1 MKLHGKVAVV
11 TGSSRGIGRGVA
23 ARLAAEGCRLVVNGH
38 PSEGRE
44 KVDAVAT
51 EIRSMGGEA
60 IAVAADVGYRE
71 EVDRLFDATMRAYG
85 GIDILVNN
93 AGLTTAIAHVLELD
107 EPLWDMVIR
116 TNLKSVYLC
125 SHRAANLMVDAGRPG
140 SIISMSSFGGARAHR
155 ELAAYDATKG
165 GIEAFTRAA
174 AIDLAPFGIRV
185 NAVGPGAIHTEYF
198 EQFGPEAKSR
208 RGTDIPLGRV
218 GEPGD
223 VAGVVAF
230 LASADAGYV
239 SGQVIYVDGGL
250 LAQGRSPQVDRPL
263 PATIAARRTSFLSRR
278 MSDT

>member
-1 MKLHGKVAVV
+1 MNLHGNVAIV

-23 ARLAAEGCRLVVNGH
+23 SRLAAEGCKVVVNGH

-44 KVDAVAT
+44 QVEAVAA
-51 EIRSMGGEA
+51 EIRETGAEA

-71 EVDRLFDATMRAYG
+71 EVDRLFEEAARAYG

-93 AGLTTAIAHVLELD
+93 AGLTTAVAHFLQLD
-107 EPLWDMVIR
+107 EQLWDTVIR

-125 SHRAANLMVDAGRPG
+125 SYRAANLMVDQGRPG
-140 SIISMSSFGGARAHR
+140 SIISMSSFGAARAHR
-155 ELAAYDATKG
+155 ELVAYDATKG

-198 EQFGPEAKSR
+198 EQFGPEAKHR
-208 RGTDIPLGRV
+208 RGADIPLSRV
-218 GEPGD
+218 GEPAD

-230 LASADAGYV
+230 LASADAGYIT
-239 SGQVIYVDGGL
+239 GQVVYVDGGL
-250 LAQGRSPQVDRPL
+250 LAQGRSPQADRPL
-263 PATIAARRTSFLSRR
+263 PAAIAARLHRR
-278 MSDT
+278 SDGLPRE